1 MSNTIVPQSWKTFSN
16 FVVASE
22 YEPNYVSRISKFEIY
37 NGQKFFSFVDF
48 TWSKELSD
56 QWIFLKQNL
65 CQKKPKVTRQ

>member
-22 YEPNYVSRISKFEIY
+22 YEPNYVSRISKFETY

-56 QWIFLKQNL
+56 Q
-65 CQKKPKVTRQ
+65 